1 MPVWSVCW
9 LSTTTRQSR
18 VAQTKKRVG
27 GLGQSGLMFC
37 FLIKTCIFV
46 LLGFT
51 SLPADYQQQV
61 LSVHVY
67 LSWILI
73 NAFIVAFVL
82 SDFVLNMRVF
92 DLLQM
97 MVMRKKVMTSWSIR
111 VRIRLAEKIPLCFD
125 WPIRSRNY
133 RTAWSVW
140 RMRFVVGECCL

>member
-1 MPVWSVCW
+1 M
-9 LSTTTRQSR
+9 
-18 VAQTKKRVG
+18 G
-27 GLGQSGLMFC
+27 GLGQNGLMFC

-67 LSWILI
+67 LSWILM
-73 NAFIVAFVL
+73 NAFIVPFVL

-97 MVMRKKVMTSWSIR
+97 MVMRKKVMTS
-111 VRIRLAEKIPLCFD
+111 
-125 WPIRSRNY
+125 
-133 RTAWSVW
+133 
-140 RMRFVVGECCL
+140 